1 MPATSVDNKA
11 SVSMIPTQENAAQKK
26 CGDAKEKDKNDQG
39 KKKVNTAEEESQRME
54 YAVVSITV
62 SFKS

>member
-1 MPATSVDNKA
+1 MPATSVDEA
-11 SVSMIPTQENAAQKK
+11 RVSMIPTQEMPHRRNAVMRRRNRK
-26 CGDAKEKDKNDQG
+26 G
-39 KKKVNTAEEESQRME
+39 KRKKVNTAEEESQRME